1 MSLNKTEIEL
11 LARQIRRDTIRMIS
25 HAGSGHPG
33 GALGATELFAV
44 LYGRTMRHGVDLLE
58 DLNRDR
64 LVLSN
69 GHICAA
75 WYSTLARFGYLLLEE
90 LAGLRRIG
98 TRLQGHPSRVKLPG
112 IVDNSSGPLG
122 QGVPVAKGIAQAN
135 KQLGSSGHVFCIV
148 GDGEM
153 QEGIVWESLLSA
165 AQHRVDNLTLIV
177 SYNGLQIDGEVST
190 IKNIQPLADKFR
202 AFGWHTFEVDGHD
215 IDALTDVLRIENI
228 KSGVPRAVVANTV
241 MGKGV
246 SFMENL
252 AKWHGSCPSPDE
264 VVAGLE
270 EIGVAAGYDDFPI
283 AAELE
288 A

>member
-11 LARQIRRDTIRMIS
+11 LAQQIRRDTIRMVS

-44 LYGRTMRHGVDLLE
+44 LYGRTMRHGAELLE
-58 DLNRDR
+58 DINRDR

-75 WYSTLARFGYLLLEE
+75 WYATLARFGYLSLEE
-90 LAGLRRIG
+90 LAGLRRMG
-98 TRLQGHPSRVKLPG
+98 TRLQGHPSRTKLPG
-112 IVDNSSGPLG
+112 VVDNSSGPLG

-135 KQLGSSGHVFCIV
+135 KHLGSSGHVFCIV

-153 QEGIVWESLLSA
+153 HEGIIWESLLSA

-177 SYNGLQIDGEVST
+177 SYNGLQIDGELT
-190 IKNIQPLADKFR
+190 AIKNIQPLAEKFR
-202 AFGWHTFEVDGHD
+202 VFGWQASEVDGHD
-215 IDALTDVLRIENI
+215 IDALTNVLSTESVEPGI
-228 KSGVPRAVVANTV
+228 PRAVIANTV

-246 SFMENL
+246 SFMEDL
-252 AKWHGSCPSPDE
+252 AKWHGSCPSSE
-264 VVAGLE
+264 ETAAGLA

-283 AAELE
+283 TTEVE